1 MIATLL
7 MMPFVL
13 GAVVL
18 QDEPCGPRLT
28 PMETVTLPNWDD
40 EGQPTDT
47 IQTISVADTETRKIV
62 ADYMRPA
69 EFKAGLYPTLGTVEF
84 VNKSGERRKLRY
96 RQSVRIDE
104 GFVPFFDEGSPLC
117 WEPEKRRVVVY
128 YEETIPAGSNQT
140 IDIAWSCT
148 LRKEGQI
155 ADINGDGAV
164 DGIDQGIL
172 MSDWGTSNVR
182 SDLNRDG
189 TVDGADLGI
198 LFSQWSESSSDEVN

>member
-1 MIATLL
+1 MIAALL
-7 MMPFVL
+7 MMPCVL

-18 QDEPCGPRLT
+18 QDEPCGPKLV

-69 EFKAGLYPTLGTVEF
+69 EFKAGLYPMLGTVEF
-84 VNKSGERRKLRY
+84 VNKSGVRRKLRY
-96 RQSVRIDE
+96 RQSVRIGD

-128 YEETIPAGSNQT
+128 YEETIPAEGSET
-140 IDIAWSCT
+140 IDIAWSLT

-155 ADINGDGAV
+155 ADINGDCRRWHRPRHPDERLGHKQCPV
-164 DGIDQGIL
+164 
-172 MSDWGTSNVR
+172 
-182 SDLNRDG
+182 DLNRM
-189 TVDGADLGI
+189 TPSMV
-198 LFSQWSESSSDEVN
+198 QTSESCSASGRNRPVMR